1 MKNIVGR
8 MGEMVIRFQNKLNG
22 ARVQS
27 EATRGTGMW
36 TRIPQDLMG
45 ITKGDE
51 DILDSLLGSRRD

>member
-1 MKNIVGR
+1 
-8 MGEMVIRFQNKLNG
+8 MVIRFQNKLNG

-51 DILDSLLGSRRD
+51 DILDSLHGSRRD